1 MITPRKG
8 VGLDYAKFISDGIY
22 VNMASVSVYRS
33 SGNYVLDTKT
43 LTLPCVLL
51 PLSSATIMII
61 VLIRGLIQ
69 LAR

>member
-1 MITPRKG
+1 
-8 VGLDYAKFISDGIY
+8 
-22 VNMASVSVYRS
+22 MASVSVYRS

-51 PLSSATIMII
+51 SLSSATIMIV
-61 VLIRGLIQ
+61 VLSRGLIH